1 MTINAS
7 ALVRPLALTMGAAND
22 SITILGGTVT
32 VSGGGGIDTVAAAF
46 SYTLGVDIENL
57 TLIGAAINGT
67 GNALANRITGNA
79 AANVLDGGIGNDFL
93 DGGLG
98 ADRLVGGT
106 GNDTFVIN
114 SAADVL
120 QDSGGIDLVRSTVSK
135 TLAPGFEKLTLLGAA
150 AINGAGNAAANTIL
164 GNNGSNKLF
173 GLGGNDTLNGGRW
186 HDTLDGGLGNDR
198 MIGGA
203 GNDTFVVNSIRD
215 VLADSAGV
223 ELVKSTV
230 SRTLATGFEKLTLLG
245 AAAINGTGNAAANVI
260 TGQRRQQ
267 QAQWPRR

>member
-1 MTINAS
+1 M
-7 ALVRPLALTMGAAND
+7 
-22 SITILGGTVT
+22 
-32 VSGGGGIDTVAAAF
+32 
-46 SYTLGVDIENL
+46 
-57 TLIGAAINGT
+57 
-67 GNALANRITGNA
+67 
-79 AANVLDGGIGNDFL
+79 
-93 DGGLG
+93 
-98 ADRLVGGT
+98 GGT

-120 QDSGGIDLVRSTVSK
+120 QDFGGIDLVRSTVSK
-135 TLAPGFEKLTLLGAA
+135 TLAPGFEKLTLFGAA

-164 GNNGSNKLF
+164 GNNGSNRLF
-173 GLGGNDTLNGGRW
+173 GLGGNDILNGGIG

-230 SRTLATGFEKLTLLG
+230 SRTLAAGFEKLTLLG
-245 AAAINGTGNAAANVI
+245 AAAINGTGNASANVM
-260 TGQRRQQ
+260 TGNAGNNKLARSRRQRHYSS
-267 QAQWPRR
+267 AAPATTF